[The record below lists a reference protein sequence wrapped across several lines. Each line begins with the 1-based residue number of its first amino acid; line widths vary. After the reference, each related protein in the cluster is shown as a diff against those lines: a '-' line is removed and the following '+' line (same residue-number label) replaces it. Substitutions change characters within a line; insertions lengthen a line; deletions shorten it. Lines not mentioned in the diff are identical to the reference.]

1 MLFGVLAYTP
11 DGELCLEDLD
21 GRVKL
26 DMSHVVGIRVPTAD
40 VLLTDS
46 RNPAKAFTPRAVW

>member
-26 DMSHVVGIRVPTAD
+26 DMSHVVSVQVPAAD
-40 VLLTDS
+40 ALLTDS
-46 RNPAKAFTPRAVW
+46 RNLAKAFTPRAVW